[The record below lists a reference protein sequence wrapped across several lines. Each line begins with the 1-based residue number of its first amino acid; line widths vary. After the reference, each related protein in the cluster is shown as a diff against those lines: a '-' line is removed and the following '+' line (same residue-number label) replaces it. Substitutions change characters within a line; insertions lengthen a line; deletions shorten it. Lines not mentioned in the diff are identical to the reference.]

1 MTNEKSSN
9 PLIEQACALI
19 DEAFDNQDWPALR
32 LLPLAD
38 RLGLSPWQF
47 QRQFKDALSIS
58 PREYITAKKL
68 ALFRE
73 AVKGGDNISGASY
86 EAGFGS
92 SSRLYE
98 QAQTALG
105 MTPASYKKGGAGL
118 AINYAIADCNLG
130 RLLIAATDRGL
141 CFLAIDEEDDF
152 LIDCLKKEFPKA
164 KSFAA
169 DQELLG
175 TALSEVV
182 EYLEGDAPHPD
193 LPLDVQATAFQ
204 RRVWLELLA
213 IPPGQTRSYAE
224 MAERLDLPAG
234 QRAVARACASNKVA
248 LVIPC
253 HRVIR
258 SDGAYGGYRW
268 GLGRKK
274 VLLDWEKS
282 QGGERAAH

>member
-1 MTNEKSSN
+1 MNKACE
-9 PLIEQACALI
+9 LIAH
-19 DEAFDNQDWPALR
+19 AFENHDWPGLR
-32 LLPLAD
+32 LLPIAD
-38 RLGLSPWQF
+38 QLGLSPWQF
-47 QRQFKDALSIS
+47 QRQFKDTLGIS
-58 PREYITAKKL
+58 PREYITARKL
-68 ALFRE
+68 ELFRG
-73 AVKGGDNISGASY
+73 AVKAGDEISGASF
-86 EAGFGS
+86 ESGFGS

-105 MTPASYKKGGAGL
+105 MTPASYKKGGVGL
-118 AINYAIADCNLG
+118 NIDYAIADCNLG

-141 CFLAIDEEDDF
+141 CFLAIDENDDF
-152 LIDCLKKEFPKA
+152 LIENLTNEFPKA
-164 KSFAA
+164 KSITM

-175 TALSEVV
+175 SALTDVIN
-182 EYLEGDAPHPD
+182 YLEGKAPHPD

-224 MAERLDLPAG
+224 MAERLDLPSG

-274 VLLDWEKS
+274 ILLDWEKE
-282 QGGERAAH
+282 QGGERASH

>member
-1 MTNEKSSN
+1 
-9 PLIEQACALI
+9 
-19 DEAFDNQDWPALR
+19 
-32 LLPLAD
+32 
-38 RLGLSPWQF
+38 
-47 QRQFKDALSIS
+47 
-58 PREYITAKKL
+58 
-68 ALFRE
+68 
-73 AVKGGDNISGASY
+73 
-86 EAGFGS
+86 
-92 SSRLYE
+92 
-98 QAQTALG
+98 

-118 AINYAIADCNLG
+118 SILYAITDCNLG
-130 RLLIAATDRGL
+130 SLLIAATDRGL
-141 CFLAIDEEDDF
+141 CFLAIDEDDKF
-152 LIDCLKKEFPKA
+152 LLSSLNSEFPKA
-164 KSFAA
+164 KSISQ
-169 DQELLG
+169 DQESLG
-175 TALSEVV
+175 LALADVI
-182 EYLEGDAPHPD
+182 EYLEGKAPHPD

-274 VLLDWEKS
+274 ILLDWEKE